1 MRESESDTKKE
12 GERERK
18 ERKEERETGSERR
31 KWSIDYWLG
40 RNLRRIE
47 RGIGTTVNWIK

>member
-1 MRESESDTKKE
+1 MRDKERE
-12 GERERK
+12 GEREKGK
-18 ERKEERETGSERR
+18 EREEERETGRERR

-47 RGIGTTVNWIK
+47 RGIGTTLSWIK

>member
-1 MRESESDTKKE
+1 MRDKE
-12 GERERK
+12 RGRKRERK
-18 ERKEERETGSERR
+18 ERKEERETGRERR

-47 RGIGTTVNWIK
+47 RGIGTTLSWIK